1 MDDGERTILSKQMP
15 IALVQRGCMSSDLP
29 SWFALPRAAV
39 LLILVKKGKLFHKI
53 KLLIDTNISEMLGMK
68 FIFLWLQKHL

>member
-1 MDDGERTILSKQMP
+1 
-15 IALVQRGCMSSDLP
+15 MSSDLP